1 MRKMPG
7 QASSKYQVARRDTLQ
22 YTPHWYELWPICP
35 PLIKGPF
42 YVCELLFIQTKAYH
56 LLAIY
61 LVWTLQ
67 RKMLL
72 LLCNYLD
79 FLILF
84 DNWLCNRAV
93 ESSIQVQSVGLSS
106 WVLFKFNSWVKNWT
120 RNAAQLT
127 IELFRAKF
135 KVNSEKVECHL
146 LKTEEATEFVSHDQK
161 AQFLL
166 FSTQ

>member
-7 QASSKYQVARRDTLQ
+7 QASNKYQVARKDTLQ

-72 LLCNYLD
+72 LLCNYSD
-79 FLILF
+79 FLTLF

-93 ESSIQVQSVGLSS
+93 ESSIQVKSVGLSQGQARGYGRITHS
-106 WVLFKFNSWVKNWT
+106 LPLPTWGHDSPWAPIA
-120 RNAAQLT
+120 RG
-127 IELFRAKF
+127 
-135 KVNSEKVECHL
+135 CHM
-146 LKTEEATEFVSHDQK
+146 KDMDIIFP
-161 AQFLL
+161 
-166 FSTQ
+166 